1 MENLFTIN
9 QNATITDINDGIF
22 VRLAR
27 VKAII
32 NYVSVKQEDTEF
44 DDNSIIPHVI
54 NQIFLALLDYIEQ
67 IDSLYARLGNLIGIN
82 A

>member
-9 QNATITDINDGIF
+9 QSATITDVSDGIF

-27 VKAII
+27 IKAII
-32 NYVSVKQEDTEF
+32 NYLSAKQEDAEP
-44 DDNSIIPHVI
+44 DDNSIISHVI
-54 NQIFLALLDYIEQ
+54 NQILLALLDYIEQ
-67 IDSLYARLGNLIGIN
+67 IDCLYARLSKLVSIN